1 MNTTEVSQ
9 ARDPLQNLQW
19 ADLAAATIF
28 PAALVHACLKS
39 VPLDITAA
47 RETIKYVSE
56 TILMQS
62 TLDYLLDPPSSYQQ
76 PLIDVTQML
85 GMLDE
90 LLQMGAL
97 NDQYSFETA
106 LQRVALRMHDGHV
119 AFPMPL
125 TDAVTFGSP
134 LTLMSLSGTNDGRD
148 FPKIYV
154 SSDLQRS
161 DYIRSA
167 VVAINGY
174 DTYNYLERYAR
185 LTVSGN
191 IDPQADWNDLF
202 DSFAA
207 LTIDSFSSFDMASP
221 IFVDEQISF
230 KFENGSSTA
239 PVDYYASFDISSCPT
254 VASGKDVYACLVA
267 PSAGEAAQS
276 IFSNDTEPAY
286 STASVDASP
295 WPSNALYALT
305 TAAIPTLN
313 IAERIYNAMAGPRAT
328 ATPVESDPL
337 KSRVPKPAY
346 PSDPVIAQPDLGG
359 DGFVTGYYV
368 KVNKTYS
375 FGVLSIPTFDVTGE
389 AIATFSDTIACFIQ
403 RTQTD
408 RITEVVIDLQ
418 RNKGGS
424 SILAWNTFSQFF
436 PDIIPFA
443 GSRLRATHVTND
455 IGAALT
461 PFGESIQEKKN
472 ASYGDFLDDPWAVTK
487 YINPRT
493 DSRFT
498 SWPSFFQSLDQDS
511 RGEFTAVKRTNLRY
525 NDFDRAATADDASE
539 RQYGITYGRNIAD
552 TAPPFDVDSILL
564 LTDGLCGSACALFA
578 EAMTHEVGV
587 KTVVVGGHPQPGLM
601 QAVGGTRGSQKWDSI
616 SVDHD
621 KALAHE
627 LLRSDAHRVLA
638 TRNPGILSDTVT
650 FTLADQIRRGEYAP
664 LQFSYEPANCRI
676 FYTFENYRDYNRL
689 WTDAADALW
698 GINHYQSATCVD
710 GSRYDYPRGAAI
722 TDFTGPFEDD
732 KNQWRAWGRLH
743 VSEATRTD
751 TNNDPAYRFSDPG
764 SPFEAFS
771 GKVAT
776 SGSINGGLWVQANG
790 QGQQRSRPNRIQKL
804 RNRWHNAQT
813 KVHLRQAAL
822 NGAVR
827 SPQAKSTNA
836 PFEPTKA
843 LKAEAAT
850 YAAYASAVASQLCD
864 LDACPNRRKS

>member
-1 MNTTEVSQ
+1 MT
-9 ARDPLQNLQW
+9 
-19 ADLAAATIF
+19 AD
-28 PAALVHACLKS
+28 
-39 VPLDITAA
+39 
-47 RETIKYVSE
+47 
-56 TILMQS
+56 M
-62 TLDYLLDPPSSYQQ
+62 
-76 PLIDVTQML
+76 
-85 GMLDE
+85 
-90 LLQMGAL
+90 
-97 NDQYSFETA
+97 
-106 LQRVALRMHDGHV
+106 RVD
-119 AFPMPL
+119 
-125 TDAVTFGSP
+125 
-134 LTLMSLSGTNDGRD
+134 
-148 FPKIYV
+148 
-154 SSDLQRS
+154 DLQRS

-328 ATPVESDPL
+328 ATPVESDPFEKRTTDAAASEACPRL
-337 KSRVPKPAY
+337 ASAKARYETTCNDWRTCYNFAAY

-403 RTQTD
+403 RAQTD

-493 DSRFT
+493 DSPFT

-601 QAVGGTRGSQKWDSI
+601 QAVGGTRGSQKWDSF
-616 SVDHD
+616 SVDQD

-710 GSRYDYPRGAAI
+710 GSRTTKTNGVLGAVTTYEKLRAR
-722 TDFTGPFEDD
+722 TPTTTQHTG
-732 KNQWRAWGRLH
+732 
-743 VSEATRTD
+743 S
-751 TNNDPAYRFSDPG
+751 
-764 SPFEAFS
+764 
-771 GKVAT
+771 
-776 SGSINGGLWVQANG
+776 
-790 QGQQRSRPNRIQKL
+790 RIQ
-804 RNRWHNAQT
+804 A
-813 KVHLRQAAL
+813 VHLKRSVERSPHRGPSTEACGYKRTVKAS
-822 NGAVR
+822 NGAV
-827 SPQAKSTNA
+827 QIGYKN
-836 PFEPTKA
+836 
-843 LKAEAAT
+843 
-850 YAAYASAVASQLCD
+850 
-864 LDACPNRRKS
+864 